1 MDIIA
6 AREYC
11 LSLPHTEE
19 SFPFDNQTLVL
30 KVGGKM
36 YALIALDDEPAVAL
50 KCDPELAIT
59 LRERYPA
66 VQPGYHLSKK
76 HWNTV
81 LLNNTVSD
89 DKIEEWIQMS
99 FQLVVAGLPKKVKE
113 QLTTIL

>member
-19 SFPFDNQTLVL
+19 SFPFDNQTLAL

-50 KCDPELAIT
+50 KCDPELTIA

-89 DKIEEWIQMS
+89 ATIEKWIKMS
-99 FQLVVAGLPKKVKE
+99 YQLVLKGLTKKTQD
-113 QLTTIL
+113 QLSTIL